1 MQISHPASTVGV
13 CGDSVRFQPSNL
25 LTSNCLSLES
35 GGTILLQREG
45 GRIMSATRPK
55 IAASLFAL
63 ACLCLLGAPSLSA
76 APADQLGK
84 VNFPTL
90 CSSEVQPTLEKGLA
104 LLHSFQYKESEQ
116 TFTEAATH
124 EPKCAMAHWGK
135 AMALYHQL
143 WDFPQETTLKEGRKE
158 IEKAQKIHPANPHEE
173 GFIAAA
179 AAFFQKSRMSH
190 TDRIKA
196 YSEAMGRFYLENVE
210 DSEVG
215 SFYALSLV
223 ALAEEDVDSM
233 ANRKRAIAILNPLLQ
248 NYPDHPGIAHY
259 LIHAADHPELA
270 SQGLEAARRYAAIAP
285 DSSHA
290 IHMPS
295 HIFVRL
301 GLWQD
306 SITSNIAANASAAHS
321 AEMHLAEAHYQT
333 HAMDFLSYSYLQSGQ
348 EAKAREVI
356 EHTEHIIGATDQA
369 KSRDHDYLSARTALE
384 LHRWKE
390 AAELPLPADRKNW
403 DDETIWARAIG
414 ASRSGDV
421 AAAESSVKELA
432 TNVAEREKRSR
443 TEGYKASN
451 EKPSDLR
458 EAEAWLAF
466 AKGNSD
472 AALTEMRDVA
482 DRQDKNG
489 GESVGIPAREMLAD
503 MLLEAKRP
511 VDALTEYKASLKN
524 SPNRFDSL
532 IGAMRAAAFINTP
545 EMHAAA
551 ESYLLDFMKCCGF
564 GGDRPEIKE
573 VSKYVSFHPQEP
585 MPQSVVV
592 ER

>member
-1 MQISHPASTVGV
+1 MRAICRLRTAVS
-13 CGDSVRFQPSNL
+13 L
-25 LTSNCLSLES
+25 L
-35 GGTILLQREG
+35 
-45 GRIMSATRPK
+45 
-55 IAASLFAL
+55 AL
-63 ACLCLLGAPSLSA
+63 ACFWLLSASCLSA

-84 VNFPTL
+84 VNFPTI
-90 CSSEVQPTLEKGLA
+90 CSGEVQPTLERGLA

-116 TFTEAATH
+116 TFTEAVTH
-124 EPKCAMAHWGK
+124 EPKCAIAHWGK

-143 WDFPQETTLKEGRKE
+143 CDFPQETTLKEGRKE
-158 IEKAQKIHPANPHEE
+158 VEKAQKIHPASAHEE

-196 YSEAMGRFYLENVE
+196 YSAALGRFYLENPE
-210 DSEVG
+210 DSEIG

-321 AEMHLAEAHYQT
+321 AEMHLVEAHYQT

-356 EHTEHIIGATDQA
+356 EHTGHIVGATPERQA
-369 KSRDHDYLSARTALE
+369 RDRDYLSARTALE
-384 LHRWKE
+384 LHRWKD

-403 DDETIWARAIG
+403 DDTTVWARAIG
-414 ASRSGDV
+414 AARSGDIP
-421 AAAESSVKELA
+421 AAEAAVKELA
-432 TNVAEREKRSR
+432 ANVAEREKRSR
-443 TEGYKASN
+443 KEGYGVSSEKAS
-451 EKPSDLR
+451 DLS

-466 AKGNSD
+466 AKGKSD
-472 AALTEMRDVA
+472 EALAELRAAA
-482 DRQDKNG
+482 DHEDKNG

-503 MLLEAKRP
+503 MLFEVKRP

-532 IGAMRAAAFINTP
+532 IGAMRAAASVNTP

-551 ESYLLDFMKCCGF
+551 EAYLLQFMTCCGL

-573 VSKYVSFHPQEP
+573 AEKYVSFHQQEP
-585 MPQSVVV
+585 ARQAV
-592 ER
+592 EQ